1 MVAFNGKQT
10 KHYSPEGMVKN
21 FVYAFFAF
29 LGTFYSIVF
38 LADLFALPLSHH
50 AFLSFIFYS
59 GNKIIPFLLSTFY
72 IFDRY
77 NDSKLLHRITTMI
90 VWTFINAGILFL
102 VILFAASTMHI
113 PFATLV
119 GFDWS
124 YTAAIE
130 WTLAFLISFFIFRKK
145 TRRTEFSFIVSALS
159 MHPGSLLYEIPYF
172 CSKQNFPVFLF
183 SKEQPL
189 FISSACISLLLLA
202 LILHDLKW
210 KLNKIFY
217 ASLLFFIIFSVLYY
231 LYGNVMPEWLPRL
244 SAMIMFLS
252 IPFTLTNRLAITKAS
267 TNRLR
272 HGSQR

>member
-1 MVAFNGKQT
+1 VVASNGKQT
-10 KHYSPEGMVKN
+10 KHYSPESMVKN

-29 LGTFYSIVF
+29 LGTFYTMVF
-38 LADLFALPLSHH
+38 LADLFALPLSHY

-77 NDSKLLHRITTMI
+77 NDSKLLHRITTTI
-90 VWTFINAGILFL
+90 VWTFISTGILFL
-102 VILFAASTMHI
+102 VILFSASTMRI

-124 YTAAIE
+124 YAAAIE

-145 TRRTEFSFIVSALS
+145 TCRTEFSFIVSALS
-159 MHPGSLLYEIPYF
+159 MHLGSLLYEIPYF

-210 KLNKIFY
+210 RANKIFY
-217 ASLLFFIIFSVLYY
+217 VALSFFTISNVLYY
-231 LYGNVMPEWLPRL
+231 SYWNVMPEWLPRL
-244 SAMIMFLS
+244 PTIILFLS
-252 IPFTLTNRLAITKAS
+252 IPFTLTNRLATKS
-267 TNRLR
+267 EC
-272 HGSQR
+272 G